1 MTKTDPVLNWD
12 VKGEP
17 DQNIESLKPNRRM
30 FDNLLAK
37 KTNFIRIAIH
47 PKDPLQAL
55 QDQKEMMQKLQAN
68 NYVFVGYSDVIDHH
82 KRN

>member
-1 MTKTDPVLNWD
+1 

-37 KTNFIRIAIH
+37 KQI
-47 PKDPLQAL
+47 L
-55 QDQKEMMQKLQAN
+55 
-68 NYVFVGYSDVIDHH
+68 
-82 KRN
+82 